1 LNFCFVVIF
10 ITLYILPKQKLIDF
24 TLLIYKSIEDIP
36 AIYLYKF
43 LNLVMINYLVFFM
56 KLFAYTIVTIQTSV
70 REIFEVT
77 CNLKIVLA
85 IYFEKLILQAKT
97 PIF

>member
-10 ITLYILPKQKLIDF
+10 ITLYTLPKQKLIDF
-24 TLLIYKSIEDIP
+24 TLLIYKIIEDIP
-36 AIYLYKF
+36 AIYLYKS
-43 LNLVMINYLVFFM
+43 LNLVMINYLFFM
-56 KLFAYTIVTIQTSV
+56 KLFAYPIITIQTSV

-77 CNLKIVLA
+77 CNLKIVLT